1 MAILNYTTS
10 INTEKT
16 VSEIQKKLAQAK
28 AQAVLSEYDDNGI
41 MVAMSFKI
49 RTTSGFMA
57 FRLPANIEGVYQ
69 ALRKNRKIPLR
80 FKTYEQA
87 SRVSWRILKD
97 WIEAQLAIVEAEMVE
112 MEEVFLP
119 YAQNESGQTLYEVI
133 KGNGFKQLTM
143 QSI

>member
-16 VSEIQKKLAQAK
+16 VSEIQGILARAK

-49 RTTSGFMA
+49 RTPTGVMA

-69 ALRKNRKIPLR
+69 ALRRNQKVPNRL
-80 FKTYEQA
+80 KTYEQA

-97 WIEAQLAIVEAEMVE
+97 WIEAQFAIVEAEMVD
-112 MEEVFLP
+112 MAEVFLP
-119 YAQNESGQTLYEVI
+119 YAQNESGQTLYELI
-133 KGNGFKQLTM
+133 KSGGFKQLTHDK
-143 QSI
+143 